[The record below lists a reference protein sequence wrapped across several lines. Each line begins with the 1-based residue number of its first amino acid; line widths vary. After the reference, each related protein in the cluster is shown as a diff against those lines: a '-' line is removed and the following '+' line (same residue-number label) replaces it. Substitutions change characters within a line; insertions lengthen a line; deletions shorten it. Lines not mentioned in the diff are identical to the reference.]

1 MLKFILKGI
10 FRDRHRY
17 LFPLIIVASGIAILV
32 FGLAFMEGFTVSFV
46 RHNARFETGH
56 LKVVTKAYAKQLSLK
71 PFDLAMLDVE
81 PELARW
87 KQAYP
92 QLDWVQRISFG
103 ALLDVPDS
111 LGETREQGEVAGFA
125 ADIINNPA
133 ERDRLN
139 LNKALV
145 DGRLPRQKG
154 EVLISRT
161 AFHKLGLR
169 LGDPITL
176 ISSTV
181 HGAMSM
187 HNLKV
192 VGSVDFGVQT
202 LDRGAVVA
210 DISDVR
216 TMLDLEGGA
225 SEVLAFFKHGNYK
238 ASEVNKLKADFN
250 SRFSGPEEFDVEM
263 LALTDQGNLAYF
275 MAIMKSSLGIM
286 SLVFIII
293 LGIVLWNSGLM
304 NGIRR
309 WGEFGLRLAVGERK
323 IHAYGSL
330 VGEALVLGIA
340 GSLLGILAGGAIS
353 LLFARN
359 GIDVSAYAR
368 SSSIVSESMIYTAL
382 NLQTLLIGLITGV
395 MSTLVGAALAGI
407 PIFRRQ
413 TSQLFKELE
422 S

>member
-1 MLKFILKGI
+1 M
-10 FRDRHRY
+10 
-17 LFPLIIVASGIAILV
+17 
-32 FGLAFMEGFTVSFV
+32 
-46 RHNARFETGH
+46 
-56 LKVVTKAYAKQLSLK
+56 
-71 PFDLAMLDVE
+71 
-81 PELARW
+81 
-87 KQAYP
+87 
-92 QLDWVQRISFG
+92 
-103 ALLDVPDS
+103 
-111 LGETREQGEVAGFA
+111 
-125 ADIINNPA
+125 
-133 ERDRLN
+133 
-139 LNKALV
+139 

-192 VGSVDFGVQT
+192 VGSVDFGVHT